1 MKLYVIFFMFITQS
15 FCVGMEYASDEL
27 FSIKKYI
34 FDENHFVEIKK
45 CITKMEEGSEGGQMQ
60 ELLGLVKSNIR
71 EAGKK
76 AYTELVLKEEATK
89 WVATRGEF
97 QKRKFLLSLNDGDK
111 KEEATELLDKL
122 SNNIGY
128 LDEGLQ
134 KFYEQALNS
143 LWLQL
148 SNNRASY
155 VYDVITNHLN
165 GLSEIPV
172 SVISAINEYQDIGK
186 INIIQSEAKTCFADF
201 SKTKN
206 FSIRINPKD
215 IENGPIIST
224 LDGLNEN
231 GNYILRK
238 NSADLF
244 TILAHELIH
253 VWHFIENKEQ
263 FMADS
268 RQDSP
273 GYWNLSIWK
282 EKPGEFNR
290 LWQDAEEQRTV
301 IGIQNKV
308 DICELTIRYSE
319 KLPVRYP
326 YLVVGDIEVEK
337 DIISAIFENYKL
349 DSHNKI

>member
-1 MKLYVIFFMFITQS
+1 M
-15 FCVGMEYASDEL
+15 
-27 FSIKKYI
+27 
-34 FDENHFVEIKK
+34 
-45 CITKMEEGSEGGQMQ
+45 
-60 ELLGLVKSNIR
+60 
-71 EAGKK
+71 
-76 AYTELVLKEEATK
+76 
-89 WVATRGEF
+89 
-97 QKRKFLLSLNDGDK
+97 
-111 KEEATELLDKL
+111 LDKL
-122 SNNIGY
+122 SNNISN
-128 LDEGLQ
+128 LELGLQ

-143 LWLQL
+143 LRVLL
-148 SNNRASY
+148 SNNRAIY
-155 VYDVITNHLN
+155 VHDVVTNYLN
-165 GLSEIPV
+165 DLSKIPE
-172 SVISAINEYQDIGK
+172 SVTKAIEEVMNGEDYQNIGK
-186 INIIQSEAKTCFADF
+186 INIIHSDAKTCLAEFAN
-201 SKTKN
+201 TKN

-215 IENGPIIST
+215 IENEPIIST
-224 LDGLNEN
+224 LDGLNEK
-231 GNYILRK
+231 GNYLLRK
-238 NSADLF
+238 KSADLS

-282 EKPGEFNR
+282 EKLGEFNR

-326 YLVVGDIEVEK
+326 YLVVDDIEVEK